1 MKTETKIRKKRE
13 LQLVI
18 LPTKNKEEITRKQLV
33 EEIAKFVS
41 LLNY

>member
-13 LQLVI
+13 LTLVI
-18 LPTKNKEEITRKQLV
+18 LPPREKEEVTRKQLV